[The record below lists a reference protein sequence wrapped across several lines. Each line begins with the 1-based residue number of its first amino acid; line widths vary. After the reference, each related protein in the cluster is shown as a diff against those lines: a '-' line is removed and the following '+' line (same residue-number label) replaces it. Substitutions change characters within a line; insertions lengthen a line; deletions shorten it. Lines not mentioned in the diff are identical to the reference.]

1 MSGQNE
7 ACEIVVLQSC
17 LMERMRM
24 IKIEPEAKKKKERKE
39 K

>member
-1 MSGQNE
+1 MSGQNA

-24 IKIEPEAKKKKERKE
+24 IKIEPEAKKKNRKE